1 MLMLLLASISIG
13 AYHSSHECANPD
25 TCAICTF
32 QATSCTL
39 SLDAAPGSD
48 HYDEPILLSI
58 ITLPER
64 VQSHS
69 KQASS
74 LPTLLLN
81 LLDLIKKFCVDS
93 LHCFRNWE
101 FATATISL

>member
-1 MLMLLLASISIG
+1 MQYRNRLRLIVPVILLMLLLASISIG

-48 HYDEPILLSI
+48 HYDEPVLLSI

-64 VQSHS
+64 VSEPFQTSAFASHAPP
-69 KQASS
+69 Q
-74 LPTLLLN
+74 
-81 LLDLIKKFCVDS
+81 FC
-93 LHCFRNWE
+93 
-101 FATATISL
+101 